1 MVVAHSPRPPPVPV
15 IEVSCPSHYARLLR
29 RALSP
34 CPADGRLERDFHA
47 STVQLALVIQATE
60 DLGADDFESWEGR
73 KDTAY
78 LVFLLL
84 ICGMLPFARGKR
96 TMIGPEK
103 RIRREAAAAGQ
114 DDFNEVSNVYLD
126 YGFGIEQLE
135 SVI

>member
-1 MVVAHSPRPPPVPV
+1 MRG
-15 IEVSCPSHYARLLR
+15 SCAVLFLLVLPMARAPTLPTT
-29 RALSP
+29 A
-34 CPADGRLERDFHA
+34 LERDFHA

-60 DLGADDFESWEGR
+60 DLGADDIESWEGR

-84 ICGMLPFARGKR
+84 ICGMLPIARGKR

-135 SVI
+135 SVL